1 MPKVKAHARLLIRDL
16 TGKPAEKCGSDSLVY
31 LDGRCGLERHREAI
45 REHIN
50 RLNKATSSII
60 GYRLYL
66 GEFGRHTSP
75 LMEQCVYDKIG
86 VKAKCQK

>member
-1 MPKVKAHARLLIRDL
+1 MKAHARLLIRDL
-16 TGKPAEKCGSDSLVY
+16 TGKPAEKCGSDSLVC

-50 RLNKATSSII
+50 RLKKVTSSII

-66 GEFGRHTSP
+66 GEFGIHTSP
-75 LMEQCVYDKIG
+75 LLEQCVHNKIC
-86 VKAKCQK
+86 VKGN